1 MIRTDQ
7 RQVLEGFSRGFT
19 RELHNLLAAD
29 LGRSPQF
36 VFQQLYNRLQWR
48 VTEGKAA
55 AQMTSEA
62 ARRCAP
68 GGPPWLHLRTR
79 QRESEALIRT
89 LAGHGTS
96 VFAFA
101 FSPDGRRIASA
112 GGDRAVK
119 LWDAETGRCV
129 ATLEGHRDSVTDC
142 VFSPDGRRLVSGS
155 RDETLKLWD
164 VETGACGATLEGHS
178 EAVLACAFSPDGQR
192 LASAAAGWWP
202 APSTPK
208 VAPVRRLGT

>member
-1 MIRTDQ
+1 
-7 RQVLEGFSRGFT
+7 
-19 RELHNLLAAD
+19 
-29 LGRSPQF
+29 
-36 VFQQLYNRLQWR
+36 
-48 VTEGKAA
+48 
-55 AQMTSEA
+55 MTSEA

-96 VFAFA
+96 VFACA

-142 VFSPDGRRLVSGS
+142 VFSPDG
-155 RDETLKLWD
+155 
-164 VETGACGATLEGHS
+164 
-178 EAVLACAFSPDGQR
+178 QR
-192 LASAAAGWWP
+192 LASAGDQTVKLWDAETGACDATFEGHDDYVN
-202 APSTPK
+202 AC
-208 VAPVRRLGT
+208 AF